1 MLSRDSQKTRH
12 LLFTLV
18 VLLSWFASYAHA
30 SATLLVEEPYGK
42 MGFFTATGH
51 AAVYLSGV
59 CADSPVLLRRC
70 APGESGVVLS
80 RYDGVAGYDWIAI
93 PLIPY
98 LYAVE
103 RPEDVPL
110 FADAKLVAFLRDSYR
125 RKYLEA
131 YVPDLPNGETPH
143 GNWYQLVGTSY
154 DRTVHGFEIETT
166 PAQDA

>member
-1 MLSRDSQKTRH
+1 MQSRDIKKAPRS
-12 LLFTLV
+12 LFTLV
-18 VLLSWFASYAHA
+18 VLLLLFASYACA
-30 SATLLVEEPYGK
+30 SATLFVEEPYGK
-42 MGFFTATGH
+42 MAMFTETGH

-59 CADSPVLLRRC
+59 CADSPVVLRLC
-70 APGESGVVLS
+70 TPGETGVVLS
-80 RYDGVAGYDWIAI
+80 RYDGVGGYDWMAI

-131 YVPDLPNGETPH
+131 YVPDLPKKRVAGCS
-143 GNWYQLVGTSY
+143 V
-154 DRTVHGFEIETT
+154 
-166 PAQDA
+166 